1 MSRKIFAGK
10 GQAGS
15 YPVLRMAKMKTKSQH
30 GGRLALLGVD
40 TCKSIIFS
48 RLQHGHSIRFS
59 KSVLEASPTYFEQL
73 CSERR
78 VVRYVKGRPVRRFER
93 VSHRARAEAL
103 DCACYAWAARSI
115 VQIPPDQR
123 EDALRRADA
132 TAPLPAAFRSKFMA
146 RHRA

>member
-1 MSRKIFAGK
+1 
-10 GQAGS
+10 
-15 YPVLRMAKMKTKSQH
+15 MAKMKTKSQH

-59 KSVLEASPTYFEQL
+59 KSVLEASPAYFEQL

-78 VVRYVKGRPVRRFER
+78 IIRYVRGRPVRRFER

-103 DCACYAWAARSI
+103 DALVYCWAARSI
-115 VQIPPDQR
+115 VQVPPDAR
-123 EDALRRADA
+123 EEQLRNPEAA
-132 TAPLPAAFRSKFMA
+132 SPPPAVFRSKFMA
-146 RHRA
+146 RHGRA